1 MFSEQMHRCQGW
13 GSQGRPPPPGTGRAG
28 DPAQTL
34 HSTCRPGP
42 GWQDLLAA
50 AVGLAD
56 VAEEL
61 KGLLRGCAGGGR
73 GGRGRVTRTGPGSEG
88 YSAEGPA
95 VAALQDGD
103 LQGAPGTPHLHR
115 EQEQSGWASTAGRPR
130 CSASHRALPTAPF
143 PGPELLGD
151 CPRLTQLGSTTV
163 SQRD

>member
-1 MFSEQMHRCQGW
+1 MPRVGLTK
-13 GSQGRPPPPGTGRAG
+13 PPPAPRGQDGLGIPHR
-28 DPAQTL
+28 P
-34 HSTCRPGP
+34 STPPRRPGP

-130 CSASHRALPTAPF
+130 CSASHWALPTAPF